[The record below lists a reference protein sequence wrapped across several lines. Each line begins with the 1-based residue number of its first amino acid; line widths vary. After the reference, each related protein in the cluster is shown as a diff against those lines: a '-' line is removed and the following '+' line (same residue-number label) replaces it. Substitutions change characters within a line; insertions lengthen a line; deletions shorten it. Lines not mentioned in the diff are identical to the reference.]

1 MNITGQSVVL
11 FVALVWEI
19 NPEKMFRCWLDIC
32 GDVRLNVCV
41 SAVTMPVSN
50 QD

>member
-1 MNITGQSVVL
+1 MNITGQSVAL

-19 NPEKMFRCWLDIC
+19 NPEKMFVSWLYSC
-32 GDVRLNVCV
+32 GDVLLNICV